1 MNIALTNPQTSIDLP
16 AVALQRLSALAEK
29 SGMSLKK
36 YIEGVLLDNARME
49 SPSPSGD
56 SWFDNPENMR
66 LVEQGM
72 QDIEQGKCVR
82 YTQADFKAKFGV

>member
-36 YIEGVLLDNARME
+36 YIEGVLLDNASME

>member
-1 MNIALTNPQTSIDLP
+1 MNIALTNAHTSIDLP

-36 YIEGVLLDNARME
+36 YIEGVLLDNAKIE

-56 SWFDNPENMR
+56 SWFDNPENIK
-66 LVEQGM
+66 LVEQGVK
-72 QDIEQGKCVR
+72 DFEQGKCVR
-82 YTQADFKAKFGV
+82 YSQADFKTKFGV

>member
-1 MNIALTNPQTSIDLP
+1 
-16 AVALQRLSALAEK
+16 
-29 SGMSLKK
+29 MSLKK
-36 YIEGVLLDNARME
+36 YIEGVLLDKAKMK

-66 LVEQGM
+66 LVKQGM

-82 YTQADFKAKFGV
+82 YTQADFKTKFGV